1 MGEDRQS
8 PPFHRKPLAA
18 ALASAYVLRM
28 EADSPHVPKRS
39 LTETLFVTFLRL
51 VAVSCLWFGLQ
62 YWAMLV
68 GYSFG
73 GSARFDLLNLPW
85 KVAASSLAVVFP
97 VAALGLWL
105 AVSWGPVIW
114 VAAAGAQI
122 LMYGVWSSVYGS
134 NNLVVPM
141 HSAVVVVYLAFRA
154 ALWLE
159 QRRKA
164 QEIRV
169 DLP

>member
-1 MGEDRQS
+1 
-8 PPFHRKPLAA
+8 
-18 ALASAYVLRM
+18 M

-114 VAAAGAQI
+114 VFAAGGQV
-122 LMYGVWSSVYGS
+122 LMYGVWSNIYGGDS
-134 NNLVVPM
+134 LVVPM

-164 QEIRV
+164 REIRV

>member
-1 MGEDRQS
+1 M
-8 PPFHRKPLAA
+8 PLAVA
-18 ALASAYVLRM
+18 GTSAYVLRM

-39 LTETLFVTFLRL
+39 LTEILFVTFLRL
-51 VAVSCLWFGLQ
+51 VAISCLWFGLQ

-85 KVAASSLAVVFP
+85 KVAATSLAVVFP

-105 AVSWGPVIW
+105 TVSWGPVIW
-114 VAAAGAQI
+114 VTAAGGQI
-122 LMYGVWSSVYGS
+122 LMYGVWKEVYGTDS
-134 NNLVVPM
+134 LVVPM
-141 HSAVVVVYLAFRA
+141 HAAVATVYLAFRA
-154 ALWLE
+154 VLWLE